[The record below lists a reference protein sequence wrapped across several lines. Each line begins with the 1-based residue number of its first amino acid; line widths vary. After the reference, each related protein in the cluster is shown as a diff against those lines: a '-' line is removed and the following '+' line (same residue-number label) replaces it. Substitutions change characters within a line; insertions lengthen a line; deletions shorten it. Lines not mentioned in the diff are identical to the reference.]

1 MLRVLPQMN
10 FTILIHQCD
19 VIALDVPLVLAGG
32 LFYHVLLVLV
42 LARLKLLCY
51 SLFRLSITLQSRHA
65 EKNKYTKRQVTHRRN
80 AADNADDAGE
90 KLDDVVANY
99 NKGFFSKKSITR

>member
-1 MLRVLPQMN
+1 MVCVVYLSIVLKSH
-10 FTILIHQCD
+10 TLCD

-51 SLFRLSITLQSRHA
+51 SLFRLSITLQF
-65 EKNKYTKRQVTHRRN
+65 
-80 AADNADDAGE
+80 AAYLTYVAVDN
-90 KLDDVVANY
+90 
-99 NKGFFSKKSITR
+99 

>member
-1 MLRVLPQMN
+1 MEPDSHS
-10 FTILIHQCD
+10 FPTLITKLSGVVYMGSPCD

-51 SLFRLSITLQSRHA
+51 SLFRLSITLHGVRSGID
-65 EKNKYTKRQVTHRRN
+65 EP
-80 AADNADDAGE
+80 
-90 KLDDVVANY
+90 
-99 NKGFFSKKSITR
+99 